1 MAKTVTTLPS
11 EGVSVPQRIVPFPA
25 AISAP
30 ARAALQRLVTA
41 QGLPVNALQPLPPL
55 ADKAAWQALK
65 DQVNDHYAVAV
76 KGMASHPRA
85 SVDTLILGETEIH
98 VATPEGSAH
107 PQRACIDL
115 HGGAL
120 LFGGG
125 EACRVGAQQQA
136 DLYGV
141 RCFGVD
147 YRLPPD
153 FPYPAALDDCLAAY
167 RHVLS
172 QYSPTDI
179 VVIGRSAGGN
189 LALATLLR
197 GRDEGL
203 PMPAGLVLLS
213 PEVDLTES
221 GDSFHTNRHV
231 DVMLPLPLMPIN
243 QLYAGD
249 ADLTPPY
256 LSPLFGQLE
265 GLPPTFLQTGT
276 RDLFLS
282 NAARLHRGLRRA
294 RVPVEFYLGEGMPHG
309 GFMDGT
315 AEDDDLAEEIRGF
328 IETLWR
334 RQA

>member
-1 MAKTVTTLPS
+1 M
-11 EGVSVPQRIVPFPA
+11 
-25 AISAP
+25 
-30 ARAALQRLVTA
+30 
-41 QGLPVNALQPLPPL
+41 
-55 ADKAAWQALK
+55 
-65 DQVNDHYAVAV
+65 NDHYAVAV

-107 PQRACIDL
+107 PQRAWIDL
-115 HGGAL
+115 YGGAL

-136 DLYGV
+136 DRYGV

-172 QYSPTDI
+172 QYSPADI

-189 LALATLLR
+189 LALAALLR

-249 ADLTPPY
+249 ADLAPPIFHPCSASLKDCRPPSCKRVPATCSCPMRRACIVDCAAPGC
-256 LSPLFGQLE
+256 LSSSTSAKACPTAVSWTEQQRMTTWRRRFAASSRPFG
-265 GLPPTFLQTGT
+265 
-276 RDLFLS
+276 
-282 NAARLHRGLRRA
+282 AARRDRRA
-294 RVPVEFYLGEGMPHG
+294 
-309 GFMDGT
+309 
-315 AEDDDLAEEIRGF
+315 
-328 IETLWR
+328 
-334 RQA
+334 